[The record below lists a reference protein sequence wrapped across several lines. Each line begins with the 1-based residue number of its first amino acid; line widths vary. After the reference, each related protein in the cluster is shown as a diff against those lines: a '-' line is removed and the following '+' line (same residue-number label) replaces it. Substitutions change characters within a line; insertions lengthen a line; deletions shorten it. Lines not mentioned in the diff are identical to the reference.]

1 MTDNKRLYSE
11 LDVVEY
17 GKTLIAK
24 GFIQDLMSL
33 SSQDS
38 DSKRFYS
45 EPDVVEY
52 DRLWKQMFYS
62 EPDAIEYDK
71 DSKLQPR
78 LENLFGIP
86 WNSAIIPISDLLD
99 SGIFIGI
106 LFFWS

>member
-1 MTDNKRLYSE
+1 
-11 LDVVEY
+11 
-17 GKTLIAK
+17 
-24 GFIQDLMSL
+24 
-33 SSQDS
+33 
-38 DSKRFYS
+38 
-45 EPDVVEY
+45 
-52 DRLWKQMFYS
+52 MFYS

-106 LFFWS
+106 LFF